1 MAVHSAENLADAVDA
16 CNRCRLRLAAVDQ
29 QGTRSHRRTR
39 MPSVV
44 IAERTIHYHAVV
56 GCRAERRHGAAGP
69 PDAIAATSRGRGARR
84 SRTDTPGPATFPL
97 ELETSEKGTG
107 LGQRI
112 AEIHEVQFAV
122 VNPDPKFPIQRECR
136 SAGPGA
142 GLRPRRPGAPP
153 IPQWGPSAPG
163 RRGRN
168 PTPPAAPPTPTR
180 AGNFGSRLTGL
191 LRMHLSVGSFRL
203 VHRLVRGVVP

>member
-1 MAVHSAENLADAVDA
+1 
-16 CNRCRLRLAAVDQ
+16 
-29 QGTRSHRRTR
+29 

-112 AEIHEVQFAV
+112 AEIHEVKFAV

-153 IPQWGPSAPG
+153 IPQWGPYAPS

-180 AGNFGSRLTGL
+180 AGNFGSRLAYLEHHVFHPIRGASSGRL
-191 LRMHLSVGSFRL
+191 ARRHGASRLCPKLCPRASGFHLSVGNANQHGKENPSASL
-203 VHRLVRGVVP
+203 